1 MSEKKTDLPI
11 LTVDANGMDLYDK
24 GEEKAWLSL
33 FQTFATE
40 QYPVDENRIGILGMT
55 PQDISDLTAADKIKK
70 KFQDAYGQKAVCYG
84 MGDGLTEVKKASSV
98 CRNIV
103 VAPAALKTAQYLEK
117 TFGTPYEVGYPLV
130 EELFPDMDY
139 TGKKILVVH
148 QQVMADSIRK
158 EFRKKGAD
166 SVVNASWF
174 MMKKELKEEQDV
186 FLRDEDDYINLVKN
200 NHFDLIVADAAMQPM
215 TSEPE
220 DRFMNVRHFAVS
232 GRLMEEV

>member
-1 MSEKKTDLPI
+1 M
-11 LTVDANGMDLYDK
+11 
-24 GEEKAWLSL
+24 
-33 FQTFATE
+33 
-40 QYPVDENRIGILGMT
+40 
-55 PQDISDLTAADKIKK
+55 
-70 KFQDAYGQKAVCYG
+70 
-84 MGDGLTEVKKASSV
+84 
-98 CRNIV
+98 
-103 VAPAALKTAQYLEK
+103 
-117 TFGTPYEVGYPLV
+117 GYPLA
-130 EELFPDMDY
+130 EELFPDRDY